1 MKAAVRTIARW
12 ETTRPPKGKV
22 LNDLRI
28 LASDDHQWE
37 LAQMFSDALADE
49 LGSGH
54 QDERAFHTAIDDIG
68 HHLDLAR
75 DATLVDDHVKTI
87 AMLEYVIEETN
98 KLRREHTLMMLP
110 TSAPAP
116 TISESV
122 SDEQDRPGEIY
133 DLIEE
138 KIAQHPGMPYM
149 VAHDEVRHENTELW
163 ERAGRE
169 LALRRVAGEKQEAT
183 RESESDEPAPG
194 REVISGD
201 SARKN
206 KRSVKK

>member
-1 MKAAVRTIARW
+1 MLFRSRQTKYNSTGPK
-12 ETTRPPKGKV
+12 TRSKCEGEV
-22 LNDLRI
+22 
-28 LASDDHQWE
+28 
-37 LAQMFSDALADE
+37 
-49 LGSGH
+49 
-54 QDERAFHTAIDDIG
+54 
-68 HHLDLAR
+68 
-75 DATLVDDHVKTI
+75 
-87 AMLEYVIEETN
+87 
-98 KLRREHTLMMLP
+98 
-110 TSAPAP
+110 
-116 TISESV
+116 SESV